1 MAVSRVGGA
10 RSKIAGQVGSTIYQ
24 IRKNADGSYTQIVY
38 AKGESVETT
47 ITPKLQAQR
56 MCMAMVESLMRDIKD
71 VANISFESGKNK
83 SQSLNAFSSWNTYKV
98 NNDCRDHWYSDNKFM
113 FPTRHRS
120 DVDIQDLG
128 GPWIIS
134 SGSLTRNI
142 FDEEVYDDRPRVNWL
157 NVDSW
162 DYCFH
167 GVKFNCNIGVD
178 TLEDFRKAHG
188 MTVRDVWGFV
198 AFRNWVDYV
207 TTPDDPQEY
216 YQHEYILAAM
226 NAQLPSSSLLTQA
239 AILDI
244 FKFGN
249 TLPLT
254 ILFARDG
261 KSFAVGALVDTWG
274 SSDVIYNQ
282 AAFSLSY
289 YDGKKRISSST
300 YHNPEGGEEPWL
312 LHANPSNVFGSW
324 MGEPWVK
331 PYPSPF

>member
-38 AKGESVETT
+38 AKGERVETT

-56 MCMAMVESLMRDIKD
+56 MCMAMVESLMRDVKN
-71 VANISFESGKNK
+71 VACISFESGKNK

-98 NNDCRDHWYSDNKFM
+98 NNDCRDHWYSDNKFVY
-113 FPTRHRS
+113 PPHRRTDVGTR
-120 DVDIQDLG
+120 DLG

-134 SGSLTRNI
+134 SGSLNRNI
-142 FDEEVYDDRPRVNWL
+142 FDEEVYDDRPIVNYS
-157 NVDSW
+157 NVGSW
-162 DYCFH
+162 DYNFH

-178 TLEDFRKAHG
+178 TLEDFRRAHG
-188 MTVRDVWGFV
+188 MTVRDIWSFV
-198 AFRNWVDYV
+198 GFRNWVDYE
-207 TTPDDPQEY
+207 TDPDDPRDY
-216 YQHEYILAAM
+216 YQHQYILAAM
-226 NAQLPSSSLLTQA
+226 NTQLPSSTLLTQA

-244 FKFGN
+244 FKFEN
-249 TLPLT
+249 TLPVS

-261 KSFAVGALVDTWG
+261 KSFAIGALVDTWG
-274 SSDVIYNQ
+274 SSDYIYNQ
-282 AAFSLSY
+282 ASFSISY
-289 YDGKKRISSST
+289 FDGKKRISSST

-312 LHANPSNVFGSW
+312 WIWNPADVFGTW
-324 MGEPWVK
+324 MGEPTVI

>member
-24 IRKNADGSYTQIVY
+24 IRKNADGTYTQIVY
-38 AKGESVETT
+38 AKGERVETT

-56 MCMAMVESLMRDIKD
+56 MCMAMVESLMRDVKN
-71 VANISFESGKNK
+71 VACISFESGKNK

-98 NNDCRDHWYSDNKFM
+98 NNDCRDHWYSDNKFVY
-113 FPTRHRS
+113 PPHHRTDVGTR
-120 DVDIQDLG
+120 DLG

-134 SGSLTRNI
+134 SGSLNRNI
-142 FDEEVYDDRPRVNWL
+142 FDEEVYVDRAIVNYS
-157 NVDSW
+157 NVSSW

-188 MTVRDVWGFV
+188 MTVRDIWCFV
-198 AFRNWVDYV
+198 GFRNWVDYE
-207 TTPDDPQEY
+207 TDPDDPRDY
-216 YQHEYILAAM
+216 YQHQYILAAM
-226 NAQLPSSSLLTQA
+226 NTQLPSSTLLTQA

-244 FKFGN
+244 FKFEN
-249 TLPLT
+249 TLPVS

-261 KSFAVGALVDTWG
+261 KSFAIGALVDTWG
-274 SSDVIYNQ
+274 SSDYIYNQ
-282 AAFSLSY
+282 AAFSISY
-289 YDGKKRISSST
+289 FDGKKRISSST

-312 LHANPSNVFGSW
+312 WIWNPADVFGTW
-324 MGEPWVK
+324 MGEPTVI